1 MTKAL
6 NIKTI
11 GVEELSALIFRAVPT
26 IKNDLYRKPNSLPP
40 RIVMPGS
47 KKLVWLEA
55 DVVAWLEKCRQVVE
69 PVVPQKLVKGGA
81 SKVLANLKIDR
92 RF

>member
-1 MTKAL
+1 
-6 NIKTI
+6 
-11 GVEELSALIFRAVPT
+11 
-26 IKNDLYRKPNSLPP
+26 
-40 RIVMPGS
+40 MPGS

>member
-1 MTKAL
+1 MNETKITRSL
-6 NIKTI
+6 KTL
-11 GVEELSALIFRAVPT
+11 GVDELSALIFRAVPT
-26 IKNDLYRKPNSLPP
+26 IKTDIYRKPTSLPP

-55 DVVAWLEKCRQVVE
+55 DVIEWLEQCREVIE
-69 PVVPQKLVKGGA
+69 KP
-81 SKVLANLKIDR
+81 KVLFKVGQ